1 MVERYDQAYRRGD
14 AISFVVKH
22 KPFIDV
28 SIPPSANDY
37 RPASCMNISIYNED
51 LTETLINCACMKE
64 VPNRPGWYF
73 YRYQTTKEMQE
84 GVYTA
89 IVTSVTTIDGED
101 YTNRN
106 VQEFRLTDDHIL

>member
-14 AISFVVKH
+14 AITFVVKH
-22 KPFIDV
+22 KPFIDL

-37 RPASCMNISIYNED
+37 RPASCMNISIWSED
-51 LTETLINCACMKE
+51 LGEELLTSAEMRQ

-73 YRYQTTKEMQE
+73 YRYQTTKTMLE

-89 IVTSVTTIDGED
+89 IITSITTIDGED
-101 YTNRN
+101 YTSRN

>member
-14 AISFVVKH
+14 AITFVVRH
-22 KPFIDV
+22 KPFIDL

-37 RPASCMNISIYNED
+37 RPASCMNISIYSED
-51 LTETLINCACMKE
+51 LGETILHSKDMTP

-73 YRYQTTKEMQE
+73 YRYQTNKKMLE

-89 IVTSVTTIDGED
+89 IITSITTIDGND

-106 VQEFRLTDDHIL
+106 VQEFRLTDDGIL

>member
-14 AISFVVKH
+14 AITFVAKH

-37 RPASCMNISIYNED
+37 RPASCINVSVYGET
-51 LTETLINCACMKE
+51 LTEPLLKSAAMNP

-73 YRYQTTKEMQE
+73 YRYQTTTEMEE

-89 IVTSVTTIDGED
+89 IITSTVVIDGNE
-101 YTNRN
+101 YTSRN